1 MKYEI
6 LLADD
11 DDSVRL
17 VLSKALS
24 RAGHSVKATDN
35 AQTLIKWAENGQGD
49 IILTDVMMGGR
60 EVFESLP
67 QIAAARPKMP
77 IIIISANNTVN
88 TALKSGQH
96 KVFEYVPK
104 PFDLDDVT
112 NAVQRAGLS
121 VNPRRQKNLADTR
134 QLPLI
139 GRSAVMQPVFRA
151 VSRFAAGNLPV
162 LIGGSVG
169 TGKDLVARLL
179 HDGGPRSDKPFL
191 RTTDFDNTSLTL
203 QKVNGGDIYIDEIA
217 ELSLTQQER
226 LLALMT
232 EAELIP
238 ANSRPRI
245 LSATRKDLRKLAE
258 NGSFRDDLLFR
269 INVAEISIPDL
280 ALRDRDI
287 YELAQAFLSKASPSQ
302 SRRFETE
309 ALDILHRH
317 NWSGNVRELENIVRR
332 LAILYSDDVITASM
346 VLQEFSKGDR
356 PVIEGSE
363 DKTRLD
369 KQIEIAC
376 RSLLSSEG
384 LGAGAGAVTAGPP
397 ILGTA
402 GSDGYNAAGDLD
414 THYQTALAWVERP
427 LIIEALRLTGGNRA
441 KAADKLGIHRNT
453 LRTRL
458 KTLDIQ

>member
-17 VLSKALS
+17 VLSKTLS

-35 AQTLIKWAENGQGD
+35 ARTLMKWAESGQGD
-49 IILTDVMMGGR
+49 IILTDVMMGGQ

-67 QIAAARPKMP
+67 SITAARPKMP

-112 NAVQRAGLS
+112 NAVARAGLS
-121 VNPRRQKNLADTR
+121 VNPRRQKQTGDMR
-134 QLPLI
+134 KLPMI

-162 LIGGSVG
+162 LIQGSVG

-179 HDGGPRSDKPFL
+179 HDGGPRESKPFL
-191 RTTDFDNTSLTL
+191 RTTDFENTSLTL
-203 QKVNGGDIYIDEIA
+203 QKVNGGDIYIDEVA
-217 ELSLTQQER
+217 ELSLHQQER

-232 EAELIP
+232 EAEMIS
-238 ANSRPRI
+238 ASTRPRI
-245 LSATRKDLRKLAE
+245 LSATRKDLRKLVEA
-258 NGSFRDDLLFR
+258 GSFRDDLLFR
-269 INVAEISIPDL
+269 INVAEVRIPDL
-280 ALRDRDI
+280 SIRDRDI
-287 YELAQAFLSKASPSQ
+287 YELAEAFLSKASPSQ
-302 SRRFETE
+302 TRRFETE

-317 NWSGNVRELENIVRR
+317 NWVGNVRELENIVRR
-332 LAILYSDDVITASM
+332 LAVLYSDDVITADM
-346 VLQEFSKGDR
+346 VLQEFSKDVPKAGA
-356 PVIEGSE
+356 ESE
-363 DKTRLD
+363 DKRRLE
-369 KQIEIAC
+369 KQIELAC
-376 RSLLSSEG
+376 RTLLNIDD
-384 LGAGAGAVTAGPP
+384 L
-397 ILGTA
+397 I
-402 GSDGYNAAGDLD
+402 DGNA
-414 THYQTALAWVERP
+414 HYQSALAWVERP

-458 KTLDIQ
+458 KSLDIN

>member
-17 VLSKALS
+17 VLSKTLS
-24 RAGHSVKATDN
+24 RAGHTVKATDN
-35 AQTLIKWAENGQGD
+35 AQTLLKWAQSGQGD
-49 IILTDVMMGGR
+49 IILTDVMMGGK
-60 EVFESLP
+60 EIFETLP
-67 QIAAARPKMP
+67 DIIAARPKMP
-77 IIIISANNTVN
+77 VIIISANNTVN
-88 TALKSGQH
+88 TALKAGQH

-112 NAVQRAGLS
+112 NAVARAGLS
-121 VNPRRQKNLADTR
+121 VNPRRQKQAADIR
-134 QLPLI
+134 KLPMI

-162 LIGGSVG
+162 LIQGSVG
-169 TGKDLVARLL
+169 TGKDLVAQLL
-179 HDGGPRSDKPFL
+179 HDGGPRESKPFL
-191 RTTDFDNTSLTL
+191 RTTDFENTSLTL

-217 ELSLTQQER
+217 ELSLHQQER

-232 EAELIP
+232 EAETIS
-238 ANSRPRI
+238 ASARPRI

-258 NGSFRDDLLFR
+258 SGSFRDDLLFR
-269 INVAEISIPDL
+269 INVAEVRIPDL
-280 ALRDRDI
+280 AIRDRDT
-287 YELAQAFLSKASPSQ
+287 YELAESFLSKASPSQ

-317 NWSGNVRELENIVRR
+317 SWAGNVRELENIVRR
-332 LAILYSDDVITASM
+332 LAVLYSDDVITADM
-346 VLQEFSKGDR
+346 VLQEFSKDVR
-356 PVIEGSE
+356 PAGEGSE

-369 KQIEIAC
+369 KQIELAC
-376 RSLLSSEG
+376 RSLLNIGGSGEG
-384 LGAGAGAVTAGPP
+384 DGA
-397 ILGTA
+397 
-402 GSDGYNAAGDLD
+402 DLD
-414 THYQTALAWVERP
+414 GADGETHYQTALAWVERP
-427 LIIEALRLTGGNRA
+427 LIVEALRLTGGNRA

-458 KTLDIQ
+458 KSLDIS